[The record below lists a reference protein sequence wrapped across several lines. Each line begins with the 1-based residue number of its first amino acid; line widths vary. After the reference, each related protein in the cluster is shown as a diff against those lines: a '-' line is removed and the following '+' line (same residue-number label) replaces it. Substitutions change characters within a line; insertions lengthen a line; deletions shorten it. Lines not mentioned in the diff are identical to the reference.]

1 LALFEIRDREVLR
14 EIFGIILISIGLA
27 ILVYVN
33 YALFFV
39 WKGAQTWDF
48 IMVLLF
54 DLINFVYVYYVIKKF
69 RERET

>member
-1 LALFEIRDREVLR
+1 MLR
-14 EIFGIILISIGLA
+14 EILGTILILIGLA
-27 ILVYVN
+27 MLAYVN
-33 YALFFV
+33 YVLFFV

-54 DLINFVYVYYVIKKF
+54 DLINFVYVYYVVKKF

>member
-1 LALFEIRDREVLR
+1 MLR
-14 EIFGIILISIGLA
+14 EILGTILILIGLA
-27 ILVYVN
+27 MLAYVN
-33 YALFFV
+33 YVLFFV